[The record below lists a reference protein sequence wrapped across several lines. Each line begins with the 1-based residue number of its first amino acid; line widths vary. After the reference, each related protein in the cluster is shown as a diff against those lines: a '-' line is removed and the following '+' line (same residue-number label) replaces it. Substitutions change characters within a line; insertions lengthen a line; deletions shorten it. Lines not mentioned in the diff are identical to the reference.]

1 MIKMSPLGQLFLTFL
16 LSSVSQLSHLTSL
29 PPAFSSGL
37 CAAGGAVSMDEG
49 KTRAQIRME
58 RLQERES
65 EVTINGRSTSRL
77 FPSSSFLTHL
87 FLFSYS
93 HSLSLTQHTLLFLS
107 PLGGLVEAKPFESR
121 LRGVWRAWVEV
132 TRAPLVVGRAPRA
145 RIGSFPLP
153 CAPPAPVRRQT
164 DGGMLL

>member
-1 MIKMSPLGQLFLTFL
+1 MSPLGQLFLTFL

-65 EVTINGRSTSRL
+65 EVTINRQAHLSALS
-77 FPSSSFLTHL
+77 L

-93 HSLSLTQHTLLFLS
+93 PLPIFLLTLSFSTQHTLLFLS

-153 CAPPAPVRRQT
+153 CAPPALYGDNR
-164 DGGMLL
+164 MEACSFE